1 MSPQSTLFSNPAN
14 TISLSKP
21 SADPRP
27 NGTKASRPRHYG
39 PFPCPLCDKVYD
51 TNIQLS

>member
-1 MSPQSTLFSNPAN
+1 
-14 TISLSKP
+14 LSRP
-21 SADPRP
+21 SADPSP
-27 NGTKASRPRHYG
+27 TGTKTSRPRHHG